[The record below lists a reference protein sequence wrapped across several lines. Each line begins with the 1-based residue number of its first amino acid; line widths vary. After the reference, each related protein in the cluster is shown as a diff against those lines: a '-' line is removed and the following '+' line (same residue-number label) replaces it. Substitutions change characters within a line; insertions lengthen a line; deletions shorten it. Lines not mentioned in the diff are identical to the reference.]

1 MKCIIKQCI
10 RIYSCYNVQIITP
23 KVRIYVILGEWSMHL
38 ALIEA
43 MYKLKM
49 IGNLDNTNR
58 PLSIGGQIGQGL
70 EEPKYFVIGVE
81 KDEWDIK
88 GNDKSL
94 FTPRLIPCIL
104 FLKNKKLHLC
114 V

>member
-1 MKCIIKQCI
+1 
-10 RIYSCYNVQIITP
+10 
-23 KVRIYVILGEWSMHL
+23 MHL

-49 IGNLDNTNR
+49 IGNSDNTNR
-58 PLSIGGQIGQGL
+58 PLNFGGQIGQGT

-88 GNDKSL
+88 GNKKSCPNSR
-94 FTPRLIPCIL
+94 FGRYA
-104 FLKNKKLHLC
+104 FL
-114 V
+114 